1 MDIVLYLFLGIAA
14 FGTLVALIITGG
26 SDDVREDC
34 DDYWRD
40 V

>member
-1 MDIVLYLFLGIAA
+1 MNTVLFLFLGIAA
-14 FGTLVALIITGG
+14 FGTLVALIIAGG
-26 SDDVREDC
+26 ADDQEDY